1 MINVEIPVTIVFDK
15 THQAINQWEPD
26 PDNPGKT
33 RRKYKYI
40 IEEGSSRSSKT
51 RSIIQICHKYGL
63 QNANKRMSVWRD
75 TKKDCKDTVGKDVE
89 QVFPTLPLWQL
100 MNFNKTDSVYTFPTS
115 SVFEIQG
122 TDDPN
127 KIHGYNSHVIWL
139 NEPYN
144 ISRDTFNQLD
154 MRTEDFMII
163 DWNPQKAH
171 WIDDLKKDSR
181 AIVIHSTFKHNPFC
195 PPEQKRKILSY
206 QPVKLCRVVTE
217 DILPEAEAKAYD
229 IILNRLNIPE
239 KLLKELVRCKENERK
254 MSASAFNWSV
264 YGLGLHAEKPNRILH
279 WEEISDDDY
288 HKLDAVRYYGV
299 DWGVVDPQGI
309 LEAKYYDGALYFHE
323 LSYASENEIKESL
336 NMQELEQVSKAEE
349 GLVRWYFNKLN
360 IPKSAYLVCD
370 TNRPLK
376 IMALHE
382 AGYDYAIAAPK
393 PPGSIIDGI
402 NLLANLKCYYTSS
415 SKNIK
420 YEQENY
426 ERQIDRYGI
435 VLEEPC
441 DKDNHLIDPARY
453 VALFLSLMGII
464 KQ

>member
-1 MINVEIPVTIVFDK
+1 MIDVQIDVTIVFDQI
-15 THQAINQWEPD
+15 HEAINKWEPD
-26 PDNPGKT
+26 PDHPGKI
-33 RRKYKYI
+33 RRVYKYI
-40 IEEGSSRSSKT
+40 ILEGSSRSSKT
-51 RSIIQICHKYGL
+51 RSAIQVCHKYGL
-63 QNANKRMSVWRD
+63 ENKMKRMSVWRN

-89 QVFPTLPLWQL
+89 LVFPTLPLWQL
-100 MNFNKTDSVYTFPTS
+100 LVYNKTESIYTFHTG

-122 TDDPN
+122 TDDPK

-139 NEPYN
+139 NEPYD

-163 DWNPQKAH
+163 DWNPQQAH
-171 WIDDLKKDSR
+171 WIDDLKKDARS
-181 AIVIHSTFKHNPFC
+181 IVLHSTFRHNPFC

-206 QPVKLCRVVTE
+206 QPVKMCGIVSSKV
-217 DILPEAEAKAYD
+217 LPEVEAKAYD
-229 IILNRLNIPE
+229 IIQNPLKISE

-254 MSASAFNWSV
+254 GSASAFDWSV

-279 WEEISDDDY
+279 WEEISNDDY

-336 NMQELEQVSKAEE
+336 TIQEAEQVNKAEE

-360 IPKSAYLVCD
+360 IPKNAYTVCD

-382 AGYDYAIAAPK
+382 CGFDYAIAAPK
-393 PPGSIIDGI
+393 PPGSIIDGL
-402 NLLANLKCYYTSS
+402 NLLTNLKCYYTSS
-415 SKNIK
+415 SKNLK

-426 ERQIDRYGI
+426 ERQVDRYGI

-453 VALFLSLMGII
+453 IALFLSMMGII